1 MNLAAP
7 SGRAAAPAI
16 EERPRVL
23 IVDDEKFIRD
33 ILADFLGMEGYVVRT
48 AEDGAA
54 ALNELT
60 QARYDLIISDLKMPR
75 MGGIELLEAIG
86 VHAPQALTVIMTG
99 FGTVET
105 AIDAMKRGA
114 YDYILKPFKVE
125 EVIHVVQRGIEKQ
138 KLAAENL
145 RLKEALSLYKV
156 SEAIAASLSL
166 DEVLAT
172 LGETA
177 AHEIHADVVS
187 TWLDDGEGGF
197 FERQR
202 LVPNTDFAACGSFAV
217 DVFKTRFKD
226 EAFIL
231 EHGPKGAAFFR
242 DPPELP
248 PASVLAI
255 PLKMQTRLLGWVV
268 AASFTKSKRFDEG
281 QRKMLSI
288 VASRAAAAIE
298 NARLYE
304 DLRATFQQTIEGLAR
319 AIDKMDRY
327 TSGHSERVASY
338 AVYLAV
344 QMNLPLE
351 QVETVR
357 QSALMHDIGKIGCVM
372 NLNKPGK
379 LTQDEYEIFKK
390 HPAYGRDILD
400 PIKFLHPL
408 VPGVHLH
415 HERWDG
421 RGYPLGLK
429 GNDVPIIARII
440 AIADTY
446 DAMTSDRAYRRALPH
461 EVALAEIERCAST
474 QFDPE
479 LANIFSR
486 HIDDHREE
494 RRSQGKIV
502 PE

>member
-1 MNLAAP
+1 M
-7 SGRAAAPAI
+7 
-16 EERPRVL
+16 L

-48 AEDGAA
+48 AEDGTS

-60 QARYDLIISDLKMPR
+60 SSRYDLIISDLKMPR

-86 VHAPQALTVIMTG
+86 QKAPNALTVIMTG

-114 YDYILKPFKVE
+114 YDYILKPFKVD
-125 EVIHVVQRGIEKQ
+125 EVIHVVQRGLEKQ
-138 KLAAENL
+138 RLSAENI

-156 SEAIAASLSL
+156 SEAIQASLSL
-166 DEVLAT
+166 EEILAT
-172 LGETA
+172 LGDTA
-177 AHEIHADVVS
+177 LHEIQGDLVS
-187 TWLDDGEGGF
+187 TWLDDGEGHF

-202 LVPNTDFAACGSFAV
+202 LVPSHVTDASSFGALDPAAFVRHFTSENMV
-217 DVFKTRFKD
+217 
-226 EAFIL
+226 L
-231 EHGPKGAAFFR
+231 EHGSQGARFFAHV
-242 DPPELP
+242 PTVAL
-248 PASVLAI
+248 ASLISV
-255 PLKMQTRLLGWVV
+255 PLRMKTRLLGWISVL
-268 AASFTKSKRFDEG
+268 SFDKTKRFDEG
-281 QRKMLSI
+281 QRKLLSI

-304 DLRATFQQTIEGLAR
+304 DLRATFQQTIQGLAK

-327 TSGHSERVASY
+327 TAGHSDRVATY
-338 AVYLAV
+338 ATYLA
-344 QMNLPLE
+344 MRLGLPPDMIE
-351 QVETVR
+351 IVR

-379 LTQDEYEIFKK
+379 LTQDEYEVFKK
-390 HPAYGRDILD
+390 HPGFGRDILE
-400 PIKFLHPL
+400 PIRFLHPL
-408 VPGVHLH
+408 IPGVHLH

-429 GNDVPIIARII
+429 GNDVPLIARII
-440 AIADTY
+440 AVADTY

-461 EVALAEIERCAST
+461 EVAVTEIERCSSS

-479 LANIFSR
+479 VANAFCAGLDDYR
-486 HIDDHREE
+486 ADLIDKG
-494 RRSQGKIV
+494 QKV